1 MKTNIIQ
8 VIAVALLATACSS
21 SRQNNNAVSANEAQP
36 RVADA
41 DIRGQWYLENIVFS
55 DSEYVRPS
63 EKVPGSRQYIL
74 FDDSTYSV
82 RTNCNSISGF
92 YTIKGDSIKLGNGMM
107 TRMAC
112 ENMATEDALRRIL
125 PNIVTVD
132 VENDSIARLNS
143 SVASE
148 YIVLRKATE
157 KK

>member
-1 MKTNIIQ
+1 M
-8 VIAVALLATACSS
+8 ALLATACSS
-21 SRQNNNAVSANEAQP
+21 SRQNNGAVSANELQT
-36 RVADA
+36 RVAV

-63 EKVPGSRQYIL
+63 EEVPGSRQYIL

-92 YTIKGDSIKLGNGMM
+92 YTIKGDSIQLGNGMM

>member
-21 SRQNNNAVSANEAQP
+21 SRQNNGAVSANEAQP
-36 RVADA
+36 RVAA

-63 EKVPGSRQYIL
+63 EEVPGSRQYIL

-92 YTIKGDSIKLGNGMM
+92 YTIKGDSIQLGNGMM

-143 SVASE
+143 SVSSE

>member
-1 MKTNIIQ
+1 MKINIIQ

-21 SRQNNNAVSANEAQP
+21 SRQNNGAVSANEAQTH
-36 RVADA
+36 VVDA

-63 EKVPGSRQYIL
+63 EEVPGSRQYIL

-92 YTIKGDSIKLGNGMM
+92 YTIKGDSIQLGNGMM